1 MDAGKLAHLLALTVS
16 VLKVYNLRLSTIM
29 KCIESGENR
38 MKKILICIVLIA
50 FLTACSSKEQIIVRE
65 ASSSVFDYES
75 LVSQTEYFLKVK
87 VLDEISTK
95 NSYHNDEDDVV
106 TEFYSKRKIEIL
118 DDFGVGI
125 KLNEVYVSEAKV
137 DGNIYQYSDNRSLK
151 KEGIYLIYLMKSNL
165 IDGYFIPI
173 FEGAIVDLEAEFIAS
188 SPEVTLSDFI
198 SLLTADGLD
207 STLYED
213 AKYMPGI
220 KEPNSAEKYNV
231 SVDNKSIDY
240 YVSPYGSENS
250 LLEINGMQYSLEKM
264 D

>member
-1 MDAGKLAHLLALTVS
+1 
-16 VLKVYNLRLSTIM
+16 M
-29 KCIESGENR
+29 KCIESGEVR
-38 MKKILICIVLIA
+38 MKKILICLVLA
-50 FLTACSSKEQIIVRE
+50 AVLTACSSSKEQIIVRE

-75 LVSQTEYFLKVK
+75 LVSQTEYFFKVK
-87 VLDEISTK
+87 VLDEMSTE
-95 NSYHNDEDDVV
+95 NSYNIDEDGVV

-118 DDFGVGI
+118 DDFGAGI
-125 KLNEVYVSEAKV
+125 KLNEVYLSEAKI

-151 KEGIYLIYLMKSNL
+151 KDGIYLIYLMKSNQ

-173 FEGAIVDLEAEFIAS
+173 FEGAIVDLQAEFLTS
-188 SPEVTLSDFI
+188 SPEVTFSDFI
-198 SLLTADGLD
+198 SLLKADGLD

-240 YVSPYGSENS
+240 YVSPYGTENS
-250 LLEINGMQYSLEKM
+250 LLEINGMQYSLEKI